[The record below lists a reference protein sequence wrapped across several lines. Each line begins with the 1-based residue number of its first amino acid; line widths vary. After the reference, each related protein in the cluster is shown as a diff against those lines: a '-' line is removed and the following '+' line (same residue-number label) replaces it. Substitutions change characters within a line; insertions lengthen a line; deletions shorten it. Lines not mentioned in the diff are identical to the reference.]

1 MRMLQELDAEAALE
15 GKSKCRNAAI
25 SEAFHYMKL
34 IEAWGTGPGRIRNS
48 CREYG
53 LKEPVIDEFGDGFR
67 AVFFRKKLKR
77 MLDITEGRD

>member
-1 MRMLQELDAEAALE
+1 MRMLQELDPEAALE

-53 LKEPVIDEFGDGFR
+53 LTAPVIDEFGDGVR

>member
-1 MRMLQELDAEAALE
+1 MRMLQELDPEAALE

-53 LKEPVIDEFGDGFR
+53 LKEPVIDEFGDG
-67 AVFFRKKLKR
+67 
-77 MLDITEGRD
+77 